1 MKVVIA
7 IDSFKGSLTSL
18 QAGNAAEEGIK
29 KVYPDAEIFVRP
41 VADGGEGTVDTLVS
55 GLQGEKHTVN
65 VTGPL
70 GETVLAEYGIIDN
83 HTAVIEMSAAAGITL
98 VSPEKRNP
106 LYTTTYGVGE
116 IIIDAIKKNCRN
128 FIIGIGD
135 NAARAQIAERM
146 QGVDWYTAVHPSAIV
161 SKFGVSIGE
170 GSAVMANA
178 VVNPLAKIGAH
189 CIVNTTAVVEHDNVI
204 ADCAHISVGAKLAGW
219 VKVGKRCFIG
229 VGSCVR
235 DKISIGDDCIIG
247 AGSAVVKHIT
257 EPGVYGG
264 VPARKLK

>member
-1 MKVVIA
+1 MQNKLMKLTPSGWKKDFMLLEICKENYYQHLHLLNLQAGFDKQERERDMKAVIA

-18 QAGNAAEEGIK
+18 QAGSAAEEGIK

-70 GETVLAEYGIIDN
+70 GEPVLAEYGIIDN

-128 FIIGIGD
+128 FIIGIG
-135 NAARAQIAERM
+135 
-146 QGVDWYTAVHPSAIV
+146 
-161 SKFGVSIGE
+161 
-170 GSAVMANA
+170 GSATNDGGIGMLQALGYEMLDQKESRFPLEQEGWRGYAQLLVTTFCLNLKTAPLISLVMLLIPFAGKMVA
-178 VVNPLAKIGAH
+178 VQF
-189 CIVNTTAVVEHDNVI
+189 TDR
-204 ADCAHISVGAKLAGW
+204 
-219 VKVGKRCFIG
+219 KR
-229 VGSCVR
+229 VQT
-235 DKISIGDDCIIG
+235 K
-247 AGSAVVKHIT
+247 K
-257 EPGVYGG
+257 
-264 VPARKLK
+264 